1 MRSDFVRTLD
11 RVGVMEDGDEEVDVR
26 LGDLTSDS
34 DD

>member
-1 MRSDFVRTLD
+1 MRTLD